1 MGHWRLVLQRPTC
14 SGPSYLGQDAL
25 LGTKEAESMFNT
37 DTGCL
42 GAIILRLK
50 DKVKKKN
57 PKLPEANSNSFFK
70 THLM

>member
-37 DTGCL
+37 DTECL
-42 GAIILRLK
+42 GLVHGDDTER
-50 DKVKKKN
+50 
-57 PKLPEANSNSFFK
+57 
-70 THLM
+70 